1 MGILAVIGSSL
12 EKFAVEIRSLQ
23 KTEVQELQESF
34 GKGQTGSSSMPHKK
48 NPELSE
54 RICGIARLL
63 RGFSVTSL
71 ENVAL
76 WHERDISH
84 SSAERIILPDACL
97 ALDYILDLFYQILSG
112 LVVFPDNMKANL
124 EVTKGMI
131 FSQRVLTTL
140 IESGLSR
147 EESYKIVQDHALTT
161 WENGTDFR
169 DLLNADSK
177 VTSIINKEELKDLF
191 DYSFYTQNIQAIFD
205 RLEIGE

>member
-1 MGILAVIGSSL
+1 
-12 EKFAVEIRSLQ
+12 
-23 KTEVQELQESF
+23 
-34 GKGQTGSSSMPHKK
+34 
-48 NPELSE
+48 
-54 RICGIARLL
+54 
-63 RGFSVTSL
+63 
-71 ENVAL
+71 
-76 WHERDISH
+76 
-84 SSAERIILPDACL
+84 
-97 ALDYILDLFYQILSG
+97 
-112 LVVFPDNMKANL
+112 MKANL

-147 EESYKIVQDHALTT
+147 EESYTIVQNHALTT